1 MHIYHDTFGDQI
13 MILKEIKISKTN
25 ISKHLLN
32 NVDEYIIKID
42 YFDQKGFKDF
52 ENNIP
57 LNHIFNAN
65 TKLPKTK
72 TDSYCF

>member
-1 MHIYHDTFGDQI
+1 MSF
-13 MILKEIKISKTN
+13 IKNKLSKTSTSQQ
-25 ISKHLLN
+25 ILN
-32 NVDEYIIKID
+32 FDEYIIKID
-42 YFDQKGFKDF
+42 YFNQKGIKDF